1 MIQSGVDE
9 ESKLLQLHMLPQK
22 FNVGTAFPHLHNL
35 APSCG
40 RAYLAQDPL
49 RACAT
54 NQVIQQS
61 RPRAPKAEHST
72 LCSAKV
78 QIFDVPKHVNHA
90 EQLSD
95 ENDIPDLLQALH
107 RVRVSGTLRL
117 RAFDEPDEVVR
128 KVLVHLTLGSTEARL
143 NYSSYL
149 RKLATLQRLRCDLHL
164 RLFRP

>member
-1 MIQSGVDE
+1 MRNKS
-9 ESKLLQLHMLPQK
+9 S
-22 FNVGTAFPHLHNL
+22 NTAIS
-35 APSCG
+35 PSSSQG
-40 RAYLAQDPL
+40 RAFDPL
-49 RACAT
+49 QR
-54 NQVIQQS
+54 
-61 RPRAPKAEHST
+61 
-72 LCSAKV
+72 KV
-78 QIFDVPKHVNHA
+78 QFFDVPKHVNHA

-107 RVRVSGTLRL
+107 HVRVSGTLRL
-117 RAFDEPDEVVR
+117 RAFDEQNEVVR